1 MIQSLTRSF
10 QDKYESLIDHLKDN
24 GSLCLVTHQNADP
37 DAICASY
44 SLKKLINTFNSKAIV
59 DIITPEGVNEI
70 STNLLKYYTFKTS
83 KVLPLSTLD
92 LIILVDTSSM
102 WTLGSLKNIVGT
114 SSKPIIIIDHHPIE
128 SNTLKLSSLTLIDEN
143 STSTC
148 EIIYT
153 LYKELAVDISEP
165 ISQLLLTGM
174 MFDTKHFG
182 IATSKTFEIASNLCK
197 LGAKPTI
204 SSMILYTPLNI
215 SERIARIK
223 ASRRCNLF
231 RCDPWIVTTSSISS
245 YQASVARALI
255 NLGAHIA
262 IVAGGKKNKVRVNI
276 RCTETFKSATDI
288 HLGKDLAQSI
298 GQNFKGSG
306 GGHSTA
312 AGAVTYIGTSS
323 QILQYSLQILS
334 ELLHHPLKKFN

>member
-1 MIQSLTRSF
+1 MIHSLACSF
-10 QDKYESLIDHLKDN
+10 QDKYESLIEHLKGND
-24 GSLCLVTHQNADP
+24 SICLVTHQNADP

-44 SLKKLINTFNSKAIV
+44 SLKKLVNTFNSKAIV
-59 DIITPEGVNEI
+59 DIITPEGVNET
-70 STNLLKYYTFKTS
+70 STNLLNYYKFKTS
-83 KVLPLSTLD
+83 KILTLSRFD
-92 LIILVDTSSM
+92 LIILVDTGSM

-114 SSKPIIIIDHHPIE
+114 SSTPIVIIDHHPIE
-128 SNTLKLSSLTLIDEN
+128 KNTLKLSSLTLIDEN

-148 EIIYT
+148 EIVYT
-153 LYKELAVDISEP
+153 LYNELGIVISEL
-165 ISQLLLTGM
+165 ISQVLLTGI

-182 IATSKTFEIASNLCK
+182 IATSQTFEIASNLCK

-204 SSMILYTPLNI
+204 SSMMLYTPLNI

-255 NLGAHIA
+255 NLGTHIA
-262 IVAGGKKNKVRVNI
+262 IVAGGKKNKVRVNL

-298 GQNFKGSG
+298 GQKFEGSG

-323 QILQYSLQILS
+323 QILQYTLTILS
-334 ELLHHPLKKFN
+334 ELLHQPLIKSD